1 MYPTDVFITA
11 AESGLREDTKILCNQ
26 ISTIDKKQLGSKI
39 GVVPPHKMK
48 LVDDALK
55 ISLDLK

>member
-1 MYPTDVFITA
+1 MITA
-11 AESGLREDTKILCNQ
+11 AESGLKEDSKILCNQ
-26 ISTIDKKQLGSKI
+26 ISTMDQKQLGSKI
-39 GVVPPHKMK
+39 GSVLPQKMK